1 MPWNGTC
8 SARRNRARPPRV
20 LGGMRTR
27 FVAGLLSAVL
37 VGCGG
42 SGGSAGPSRV
52 SSEPI
57 GSAAV
62 AAPESP
68 ASEAPDGSLSDPG
81 LQYVCGQVPF
91 DPDVLAE
98 SGAAETGSDP
108 AEVALREHLA
118 SGGEEAIAL
127 PSTGWLAVG
136 GSQRLVEFVAPR
148 GIDGFAFV
156 LAEQDGETW
165 GVTGWGG
172 CRPTAVLAGA
182 SLATWNY
189 APDEPEPG
197 PGTTT
202 FAAVVTERA
211 CTGGRPMG
219 ERLLPPDISYGETVI
234 TIIFAARPLT
244 GGHDC
249 PGNPSSRVTVQLL
262 EPLGDRVLRDGAFFP
277 ANDPAVIPD

>member
-1 MPWNGTC
+1 MKSVVLLLFAAALVAC
-8 SARRNRARPPRV
+8 DASA
-20 LGGMRTR
+20 
-27 FVAGLLSAVL
+27 
-37 VGCGG
+37 G
-42 SGGSAGPSRV
+42 SGQPS
-52 SSEPI
+52 
-57 GSAAV
+57 GG
-62 AAPESP
+62 P
-68 ASEAPDGSLSDPG
+68 ASEAIETAVVEATKSPGSEATGGPPPDLG

-91 DPDVLAE
+91 DPDVLAQP
-98 SGAAETGSDP
+98 GAAETGSDP

-136 GSQRLVEFVAPR
+136 GSRRLVEFVAPR

-156 LAEQDGETW
+156 LAEVDGERW
-165 GVTGWGG
+165 RVTGWGG
-172 CRPTAVLAGA
+172 CRPTAVLAGV

-189 APDEPEPG
+189 VPDEPEPA
-197 PGTTT
+197 PTTTT
-202 FAAVVTERA
+202 FDAVVTERA

-219 ERLLPPDISYGETVI
+219 ERLLPPNISYGETVI
-234 TIIFAARPLT
+234 TIIFAAHPLA

-249 PGNPSSRVTVQLL
+249 QGNPSSRVTVQLL